1 MYWFRLWVVACT
13 VVLQRSRMLCRC
25 VEPKELAVADTILE
39 LLLLLGLLV
48 PFVGCCVF
56 EPVLLIVWLV
66 VYWFRLWVL
75 ACTVVLQ
82 RFRLWVMYWFRL
94 WVFCVCRM

>member
-39 LLLLLGLLV
+39 LLISLELLV
-48 PFVGCCVF
+48 PFVGFRTCAVNCMVGCVLVPF
-56 EPVLLIVWLV
+56 VGPCVYGSLAAVPFVGYVLVPFVGFL
-66 VYWFRLWVL
+66 RL
-75 ACTVVLQ
+75 
-82 RFRLWVMYWFRL
+82 
-94 WVFCVCRM
+94 